1 MPRTQRLK
9 DMVVSGDSRC
19 PSSKCES
26 VPCGGWEHYAPMHLE
41 EVLSTE
47 ICNGMSHWDA
57 WVTLNSCVRQNYSMP
72 PGSHCFCYKP
82 DLLKCIVPGMQCP
95 KREKVGILIWH
106 IPPAVPLLTL
116 DSAAFPGQ
124 HVWYLQP
131 GQIPTE
137 GSGHKCNFFFF
148 LEKKTI
154 PYKFLLNTGVFF
166 LT

>member
-1 MPRTQRLK
+1 
-9 DMVVSGDSRC
+9 
-19 PSSKCES
+19 
-26 VPCGGWEHYAPMHLE
+26 
-41 EVLSTE
+41 
-47 ICNGMSHWDA
+47 
-57 WVTLNSCVRQNYSMP
+57 
-72 PGSHCFCYKP
+72 
-82 DLLKCIVPGMQCP
+82 MQCP

-166 LT
+166 KLRLLLFLWYLVISWAPDGNIFL